1 MRTRNDNAMRRR
13 SALIETRRGFTLI
26 ELLVVIAIIAVLIS
40 LLLPAVQQA
49 REAARRTQ
57 CKNNIKQLVLAMH
70 NFHDTR
76 GRFPT
81 ADDVGGGNWKE
92 QPEGKTQ
99 PSWHV
104 VLLPY
109 MEQTN
114 LYNFTQSTPSPNNGP
129 ITLAGNPGVFGLRP
143 LPYLRCPSDPWEQ
156 GNLSTNYGASNG
168 PQQLPNFCGGS
179 TPTPF
184 SQYATPDVSFPGDL
198 TWGYASS
205 AAFGGWG
212 SSSPLANNRGVVIW
226 SGGAAGLVG
235 SSAST
240 NIARISDGTSNT
252 IIIGEYEPKYE
263 ERFPGTSSVGTFGYG
278 GFAGSAT
285 GWFQSMS
292 TIIPINWPIDDN
304 ANCGYN
310 TWGQTANAG
319 NPANAH
325 DNFAVSQGF
334 RSKHPGG
341 AHVGLCDGSVR
352 FLSQNL
358 DHKTYQHLG
367 CRNDGKVLGEF

>member
-1 MRTRNDNAMRRR
+1 MRMRNDIAMRRR
-13 SALIETRRGFTLI
+13 TALIETRRGFTLI

-57 CKNNIKQLVLAMH
+57 CRNNLKQLGLALH
-70 NFHDTR
+70 NFHDTK

-92 QPEGKTQ
+92 QPDGKAQ

-109 MEQTN
+109 MEQAN
-114 LYNFTQSTPSPNNGP
+114 LYSFTQSNPSPNGNNNP
-129 ITLAGNPGVFGLRP
+129 ASNPALAALKP
-143 LPYLRCPSDPWEQ
+143 LPYLRCPSDPWES

-198 TWGYASS
+198 TWGYRSS
-205 AAFGGWG
+205 DAFGGWG
-212 SSSPLANNRGVVIW
+212 SSTPLTSNRGIVIW
-226 SGGAAGLVG
+226 SGGAAGLG
-235 SSAST
+235 PSAASV
-240 NIARISDGTSNT
+240 NFAKILDGTSNT
-252 IIIGEYEPKYE
+252 IICGEYEPKYE
-263 ERFPGTSSVGTFGYG
+263 ERFPGTSAAGTFGYG

-285 GWFQSMS
+285 GWFQCSC
-292 TIIPINWPIDDN
+292 PFC
-304 ANCGYN
+304 A
-310 TWGQTANAG
+310 A
-319 NPANAH
+319 
-325 DNFAVSQGF
+325 
-334 RSKHPGG
+334 
-341 AHVGLCDGSVR
+341 
-352 FLSQNL
+352 
-358 DHKTYQHLG
+358 
-367 CRNDGKVLGEF
+367 